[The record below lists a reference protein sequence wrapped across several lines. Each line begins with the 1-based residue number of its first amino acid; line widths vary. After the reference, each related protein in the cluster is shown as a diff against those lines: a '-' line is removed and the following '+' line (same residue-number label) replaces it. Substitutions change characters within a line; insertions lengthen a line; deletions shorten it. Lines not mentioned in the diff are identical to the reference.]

1 MFGCVE
7 EEEAEEAGEWGLDRG
22 SGCFSRIFSIW
33 VKDQRFM
40 SV

>member
-1 MFGCVE
+1 MLGCVE

-22 SGCFSRIFSIW
+22 SGCLLRIFSVW
-33 VKDQRFM
+33 GKDQRFM